1 MPTPMTEPTDNPENA
16 PRGGL
21 PSVGSEG
28 EQDRGPS
35 AKGWGQR
42 PATGRSFLIM
52 MILAVLATACATFW
66 GLRSISQQKTAESER
81 VLSPDA
87 R

>member
-1 MPTPMTEPTDNPENA
+1 MRIPMTEPTGDQEKG

-21 PSVGSEG
+21 PSVGSG
-28 EQDRGPS
+28 GGQAPGPS

-81 VLSPDA
+81 VLTPDA

>member
-1 MPTPMTEPTDNPENA
+1 MPTPMTEPTDDQENV
-16 PRGGL
+16 PRGGP

-28 EQDRGPS
+28 GQARRPS
-35 AKGWGQR
+35 GKGWGQR

-52 MILAVLATACATFW
+52 MIMAVLATACATFW

-81 VLSPDA
+81 VLSP

>member
-1 MPTPMTEPTDNPENA
+1 MLTPMTEPIDDQENA

-21 PSVGSEG
+21 PSVGSAAG
-28 EQDRGPS
+28 PARGPS
-35 AKGWGQR
+35 RKGWGQR

-52 MILAVLATACATFW
+52 MMLAVLATAGATCW

-81 VLSPDA
+81 VLSPAA